1 MMLGARTAAW
11 AKSGGGVPTARDY
24 VQDGLVAMW
33 DGEWNAGVD
42 IHDDMQRVVNLA
54 SNDDTLSNVNVFDN
68 YFSAGTKQQLI
79 STRIDAGCTVECV
92 ILFGNKKGWIFHFGN
107 IASTEVYIDGAVV
120 TGAVGTGDGYKTN
133 YYRPKDLVSNQIYSL
148 SFTGRVVLKN
158 GNILNLDSPY
168 YTSEVE
174 HWRFGNRIET
184 GSKIYTVRLYNK
196 NLLQSEIAA
205 NYAIDKARF
214 NLPD

>member
-1 MMLGARTAAW
+1 MRRRTMA
-11 AKSGGGVPTARDY
+11 SIGGGVKKPTARDY

-68 YFSAGTKQQLI
+68 YFSTGTKQQLI

-107 IASTEVYIDGAVV
+107 IASTEVSVGCV
-120 TGAVGTGDGYKTN
+120 VGTGDGYKTN
-133 YYRPKDLVSNQIYSL
+133 YYLPKDLVSNQIYSL

-168 YTSEVE
+168 YTSEAE
-174 HWRFGNRIET
+174 RWCFGNRIET

-214 NLPD
+214 GL

>member
-1 MMLGARTAAW
+1 MRRRMMA
-11 AKSGGGVPTARDY
+11 SIGGGAKKPTARDY

-68 YFSAGTKQQLI
+68 YFSAGTKKQLI

-107 IASTEVYIDGAVV
+107 IASTEVSVGGV
-120 TGAVGTGDGYKTN
+120 VGTGDGYKTN
-133 YYRPKDLVSNQIYSL
+133 YYLPKDLVSNQIYSL

-158 GNILNLDSPY
+158 GNILNLDSPF
-168 YTSEVE
+168 YTSGVE
-174 HWRFGNRIET
+174 YWRFGNLIET

-205 NYAIDKARF
+205 NYAIDKERF
-214 NLPD
+214 GL

>member
-1 MMLGARTAAW
+1 MA
-11 AKSGGGVPTARDY
+11 SIGGGAKKPTARDY

-68 YFSAGTKQQLI
+68 YFSAGTKKQLI

-107 IASTEVYIDGAVV
+107 IASTEVSVGGV
-120 TGAVGTGDGYKTN
+120 VGTGDGYKTN
-133 YYRPKDLVSNQIYSL
+133 YYLPKDLVSNQIYSL

-158 GNILNLDSPY
+158 GNILNLDSPF
-168 YTSEVE
+168 YTSGVE
-174 HWRFGNRIET
+174 YWRFGNLIET

-205 NYAIDKARF
+205 NYAIDKERF
-214 NLPD
+214 GL